1 MYNKGGEDEPV
12 MSAAERLA
20 AIKYWERLIR
30 ASVDSDSLRQVIIQ
44 LSAALSLWA
53 NEFTATDQEK
63 WAIYDIVEALKPA
76 FPIH

>member
-1 MYNKGGEDEPV
+1 MHNKGGEDHPV

-30 ASVDSDSLRQVIIQ
+30 ESMDADSLRLVIIQ

-53 NEFTATDQEK
+53 NEFTTNDQEK
-63 WAIYDIVEALKPA
+63 RAIYDIVESLKPA